1 MWHAPG
7 TAHSRTQGKKN
18 AKDTSSALRVFTVE
32 KRHWLLWKM
41 SRREWIFQREVKM
54 YVSWRKQQEVRDG
67 GDILPGVERWWKLNW
82 VLDEEL
88 EFLGWERR
96 GRWKRI
102 PESDKDMVYGCQQA
116 PNLQGGLVTWLQ
128 ERQRCRQS
136 LKSVWGRMISCS
148 STQVV
153 LFYSDLQLITPGP
166 STLGRATVRAWA
178 NLTLCTGAES
188 PGWSWENTWSIL
200 GYWNNHAGA

>member
-1 MWHAPG
+1 M
-7 TAHSRTQGKKN
+7 
-18 AKDTSSALRVFTVE
+18 
-32 KRHWLLWKM
+32 
-41 SRREWIFQREVKM
+41 
-54 YVSWRKQQEVRDG
+54 SWRKQQEVRDR

-82 VLDEEL
+82 VLHEEL

-102 PESDKDMVYGCQQA
+102 PESDKDMAYGCQQA
-116 PNLQGGLVTWLQ
+116 PNLQGGLVTWPQ
-128 ERQRCRQS
+128 ERRWCRQS

-153 LFYSDLQLITPGP
+153 LFYSDLQLITQGP
-166 STLGRATVRAWA
+166 PTLGRAIVRGWA
-178 NLTLCTGAES
+178 NLTLCMGAES
-188 PGWSWENTWSIL
+188 PGWSWENTWPIL